1 MLYSDVDE
9 KAVSDLVG
17 SLESQLGG
25 PDDSAAPQGDGRR
38 SGPPQAQNPNLGQS
52 QPAQADRRRSGLQRA
67 EPKLEVGGARENGS
81 EGISASVN
89 AAPGSVL
96 VGTSA
101 AASRLQS
108 LGKAKPAAG
117 LLTSANCS
125 SDAAVVAPSSSSP
138 SPPTDPLPHTNHISS
153 AIRTVSS
160 RVLPSESG
168 SSGTVTVNSPA
179 VASAPTAGAGAQ
191 TSVSAGASG
200 SGLGTENGNMASSN
214 GTNGP
219 LVSAQPDHMLSQ
231 PANPSG
237 SQGAPAVALHR
248 PPNVVPNGSDPKV
261 AVLPAQGVGTAAVAV
276 PASTVA
282 FSNANATL
290 VKASPQAQIKTI
302 VPNQLAGSPVG
313 LHPSPPVPVTVPAG
327 SMQANASLPV
337 ASTPSVL
344 VKPEG
349 SLVGQPAGLLRP
361 GTGVPV
367 VATGAPVVATAAVP
381 QRPGVPV
388 APRAVAPQI
397 TVRPQQ
403 QTTIQLPPGFTI
415 PQGMVLV
422 RTEAGQL
429 VLVPQQVLAQA
440 KAQNQNKPAL
450 SPRPATPTT
459 ATTFRVTTSVA
470 QPAATSPAIRP
481 IPPAQAKVV
490 QAASPA
496 SPALQVPKSPVV
508 TVSSA
513 PKPAGPTVITA
524 GARVQAPAQN
534 LIKPATAVPAP
545 AVPAPGTT
553 ALSPEMQE
561 NVKKCKNF
569 LATLIKLASH
579 NSPSPETSRNVKALV
594 QDLLDAKIEPEEFT
608 NRLQT
613 ELKSSP
619 QPYLIPFLKKSL
631 PALRMT
637 LLNSQQSLIQ
647 LSQPTPAA
655 PVTVG
660 AIKAPPPPRSLTTT
674 VPPVRPTVA
683 PDQTAIKRVGPQV
696 TPARM
701 PVVITQTIR
710 PQGPVVRGPT
720 MQVRVPMGVMPSA
733 NQKQKLNDPGGG
745 TFKDDDDINDVASM
759 AGVNLN
765 EENARIL
772 ATGSELVGT
781 QIRSC
786 KDETFLQTNLLHKR
800 ILEIARTFG
809 VNEIGGDVVSLVSHA
824 AEARLRTMLENVSA
838 LAQHRTDSCKDEE
851 RYEQTSD
858 VRTQLKFFEQL
869 ERLEKQRKDD
879 EEREILLKV
888 AKSRSRQEDPEQAR
902 LKQKAKEMQQQELAQ
917 MRQRDA
923 NLTAL
928 AAIGPRKKRKLDT
941 GASASGEALSPLGS
955 FYLIASQDW
964 RCCLRL
970 DEPFELK
977 ARPPVEPE
985 AGLVSHRA
993 GDEGVPQGREQEE
1006 VFRFQEEQNG
1016 FLFSVKV
1023 SGGSLGSAASSSS
1036 SSSSSRQVRQRITR
1050 VNLRD
1055 LIFCL
1060 EQERSTARSLLLYK
1074 ALLK

>member
-1 MLYSDVDE
+1 MAGVPDPLEDMLYSDVDE

-17 SLESQLGG
+17 SLESQLGA
-25 PDDSAAPQGDGRR
+25 PDGSAAPQGDGRR
-38 SGPPQAQNPNLGQS
+38 PGPPQAQNPNLGQS
-52 QPAQADRRRSGLQRA
+52 LPAPADRRRSGLQRA

-81 EGISASVN
+81 EGISASLN
-89 AAPGSVL
+89 APQGSVL
-96 VGTSA
+96 VGASPA
-101 AASRLQS
+101 AGRLQS
-108 LGKAKPAAG
+108 HGKSKPAAG

-125 SDAAVVAPSSSSP
+125 SDAAVVVPPPPPSASSSSSSSP
-138 SPPTDPLPHTNHISS
+138 PTDTLPHTNHIAST
-153 AIRTVSS
+153 IRTVPS

-168 SSGTVTVNSPA
+168 SSGTVAVNSPA
-179 VASAPTAGAGAQ
+179 AAASAPTAGAGVQ
-191 TSVSAGASG
+191 TSSATAVVGATG
-200 SGLGTENGNMASSN
+200 SSLGSENGNMSASN

-219 LVSAQPDHMLSQ
+219 LVSAQPDHVLSQ
-231 PANPSG
+231 PADQSG
-237 SQGAPAVALHR
+237 SQTAPAVALHR

-261 AVLPAQGVGTAAVAV
+261 AALPAQGVGVGAGTVAV
-276 PASTVA
+276 SAPAVV

-290 VKASPQAQIKTI
+290 VKASPQAQIRTV
-302 VPNQLAGSPVG
+302 VPSQMAGSPVG
-313 LHPSPPVPVTVPAG
+313 LNPSPPAPVTAPAV
-327 SMQANASLPV
+327 SMQAGAVSVGAPLPV

-349 SLVGQPAGLLRP
+349 GLVGQPAGLLRP
-361 GTGVPV
+361 
-367 VATGAPVVATAAVP
+367 ATPAPMVATAVVP

-388 APRAVAPQI
+388 APRAVAPQL

-440 KAQNQNKPAL
+440 KAQNQSKPAL

-459 ATTFRVTTSVA
+459 TATFRVTTPVVQSPVS
-470 QPAATSPAIRP
+470 TPAIRP

-490 QAASPA
+490 QAAGPA
-496 SPALQVPKSPVV
+496 SPALQKSPVV

-524 GARVQAPAQN
+524 GARVQTPQTHI
-534 LIKPATAVPAP
+534 LKPSPVPASP
-545 AVPAPGTT
+545 VPAAGTT
-553 ALSPEMQE
+553 GLSPEMQE

-647 LSQPTPAA
+647 LSQPTPST
-655 PVTVG
+655 PVTVST
-660 AIKAPPPPRSLTTT
+660 IKAPAPVRCPVTT
-674 VPPVRPTVA
+674 VPPVRPAVA
-683 PDQTAIKRVGPQV
+683 QDQTAIKRAQPS
-696 TPARM
+696 PARM
-701 PVVITQTIR
+701 PVVVTQTIR
-710 PQGPVVRGPT
+710 PQVPVVRGPT
-720 MQVRVPMGVMPSA
+720 VQVRGPVGITMQASA

-786 KDETFLQTNLLHKR
+786 KDETFLQANLLHKR
-800 ILEIARTFG
+800 ILEIARKFG

-824 AEARLRTMLENVSA
+824 AEVRLRSMLENVTA

-851 RYEQTSD
+851 RLEQTSD

-928 AAIGPRKKRKLDT
+928 AAIGPRKKRKLDG
-941 GASASGEALSPLGS
+941 GASASGE
-955 FYLIASQDW
+955 
-964 RCCLRL
+964 
-970 DEPFELK
+970 
-977 ARPPVEPE
+977 
-985 AGLVSHRA
+985 
-993 GDEGVPQGREQEE
+993 
-1006 VFRFQEEQNG
+1006 
-1016 FLFSVKV
+1016 V
-1023 SGGSLGSAASSSS
+1023 SGGSLSSAASSS

>member
-1 MLYSDVDE
+1 MKHDVTSFSHNASEYPKMAGVPDPLEDMLYSDVDE

-17 SLESQLGG
+17 SLESQLGA
-25 PDDSAAPQGDGRR
+25 PDGSAAPQGDGRR
-38 SGPPQAQNPNLGQS
+38 SGPPQAQNLNLGQS
-52 QPAQADRRRSGLQRA
+52 QPATADRRRLGLQRA

-81 EGISASVN
+81 EGIPASVN
-89 AAPGSVL
+89 PAQSTVL
-96 VGTSA
+96 VVPSA
-101 AASRLQS
+101 
-108 LGKAKPAAG
+108 
-117 LLTSANCS
+117 S
-125 SDAAVVAPSSSSP
+125 SSTTSSSSP
-138 SPPTDPLPHTNHISS
+138 TDNTLPHTNHISAS
-153 AIRTVSS
+153 TIRTAVPS

-168 SSGTVTVNSPA
+168 SILSTGVTGVVA
-179 VASAPTAGAGAQ
+179 VP
-191 TSVSAGASG
+191 G
-200 SGLGTENGNMASSN
+200 SGLGSENGNMSAPN

-219 LVSAQPDHMLSQ
+219 LVSVQPDHVLSQ
-231 PANPSG
+231 PTDQSV
-237 SQGAPAVALHR
+237 SQAAPAVVLHR
-248 PPNVVPNGSDPKV
+248 PPLVVPNGSDPKV
-261 AVLPAQGVGTAAVAV
+261 AVQGALPVQGVGIGAAAAVSAPAV
-276 PASTVA
+276 V

-290 VKASPQAQIKTI
+290 VKASPQSQIRTV
-302 VPNQLAGSPVG
+302 VPSQLAGSPVG
-313 LHPSPPVPVTVPAG
+313 LNPSPPAPAV
-327 SMQANASLPV
+327 SMQAGTVGVGVGVGPQLPV

-349 SLVGQPAGLLRP
+349 GLVGQPTGMIRP
-361 GTGVPV
+361 
-367 VATGAPVVATAAVP
+367 ATAAPMVATAAVP

-388 APRAVAPQI
+388 APRAVAPQL

-459 ATTFRVTTSVA
+459 AATFRVTT
-470 QPAATSPAIRP
+470 P
-481 IPPAQAKVV
+481 VV
-490 QAASPA
+490 Q
-496 SPALQVPKSPVV
+496 KSPVV

-513 PKPAGPTVITA
+513 QKPGGPTVITA
-524 GARVQAPAQN
+524 GARVQTPPQP
-534 LIKPATAVPAP
+534 LIKPVVPSSPAP
-545 AVPAPGTT
+545 AAGTT
-553 ALSPEMQE
+553 GLSPEMQE

-637 LLNSQQSLIQ
+637 LLNSQQSLTQ
-647 LSQPTPAA
+647 LSQPTPST

-660 AIKAPPPPRSLTTT
+660 TIKAPPPPPRSIVTP
-674 VPPVRPTVA
+674 VPPVCPV
-683 PDQTAIKRVGPQV
+683 AIKRAGVQA

-701 PVVITQTIR
+701 PVVVTQSIR
-710 PQGPVVRGPT
+710 PQGVGPAVQVRGPVGIA
-720 MQVRVPMGVMPSA
+720 MQASA

-786 KDETFLQTNLLHKR
+786 KDETFLQANLLHKR
-800 ILEIARTFG
+800 MLEIARRFG

-824 AEARLRTMLENVSA
+824 AEVRLRSMLENVTA
-838 LAQHRTDSCKDEE
+838 LAQHRADSCKDEE
-851 RYEQTSD
+851 TLEQTSD

-902 LKQKAKEMQQQELAQ
+902 LKQKAKEMQQQELAE

-928 AAIGPRKKRKLDT
+928 AAIGPRKKRKLDG
-941 GASASGEALSPLGS
+941 GASASGE
-955 FYLIASQDW
+955 
-964 RCCLRL
+964 
-970 DEPFELK
+970 
-977 ARPPVEPE
+977 
-985 AGLVSHRA
+985 
-993 GDEGVPQGREQEE
+993 
-1006 VFRFQEEQNG
+1006 
-1016 FLFSVKV
+1016 V
-1023 SGGSLGSAASSSS
+1023 SGGSLSAAASSSS

>member
-1 MLYSDVDE
+1 MKHDVTSLSHNASEDPKMAGVPDPLEDMLYSDVDE

-25 PDDSAAPQGDGRR
+25 PDESAAPQGDARR
-38 SGPPQAQNPNLGQS
+38 SGPPQAHNPNLGQS
-52 QPAQADRRRSGLQRA
+52 QPAQAADRRRSGLQRA

-81 EGISASVN
+81 EGIPASVN

-96 VGTSA
+96 VGAAA
-101 AASRLQS
+101 AASRLQP

-125 SDAAVVAPSSSSP
+125 SDAAVVATSSSSP
-138 SPPTDPLPHTNHISS
+138 SPPTDSLPHTNHISS

-179 VASAPTAGAGAQ
+179 VASAPTAGAGVQ
-191 TSVSAGASG
+191 TSVSAGATGAVGATG
-200 SGLGTENGNMASSN
+200 SGLGNENGNMASSN

-231 PANPSG
+231 PADPSG
-237 SQGAPAVALHR
+237 SQAAPAVALHR
-248 PPNVVPNGSDPKV
+248 PPNVLPNGSDPKV
-261 AVLPAQGVGTAAVAV
+261 AALPAQGVSAAAV

-282 FSNANATL
+282 FSNASPSL

-313 LHPSPPVPVTVPAG
+313 LHPPAPVTVPAS
-327 SMQANASLPV
+327 SMQGNTSLPV

-349 SLVGQPAGLLRP
+349 GLVGQPTGLLRP
-361 GTGVPV
+361 GT
-367 VATGAPVVATAAVP
+367 AAPVVATTAVP

-388 APRAVAPQI
+388 APRAVVPQI

-440 KAQNQNKPAL
+440 QAKAQNQSKPAL

-459 ATTFRVTTSVA
+459 AATFRVTTPVA
-470 QPAATSPAIRP
+470 QPAVTSPTIRP
-481 IPPAQAKVV
+481 IPPAQTKVV
-490 QAASPA
+490 QTASPA
-496 SPALQVPKSPVV
+496 SPALQKSPVV

-513 PKPAGPTVITA
+513 QKPAGPTVITA
-524 GARVQAPAQN
+524 GARVQTPPQT
-534 LIKPATAVPAP
+534 LLKPCNPVPAST
-545 AVPAPGTT
+545 VPAAGATG
-553 ALSPEMQE
+553 LSPEMQE

-637 LLNSQQSLIQ
+637 LLNSQQSLTQ
-647 LSQPTPAA
+647 LSQPTPST
-655 PVTVG
+655 PLTVG
-660 AIKAPPPPRSLTTT
+660 AVKAPPTPRSLATA
-674 VPPVRPTVA
+674 VLPVRPAVVQ
-683 PDQTAIKRVGPQV
+683 DQTAIKRAGAQV

-701 PVVITQTIR
+701 PVVIAQTIR

-720 MQVRVPMGVMPSA
+720 VQVRGPVGVTIQAAA

-800 ILEIARTFG
+800 ILEIARKFG
-809 VNEIGGDVVSLVSHA
+809 VNEVGGDVVSLVSHA
-824 AEARLRTMLENVSA
+824 AEMRLRTMLENVSA

-851 RYEQTSD
+851 RYEQASD

-941 GASASGEALSPLGS
+941 GASASGE
-955 FYLIASQDW
+955 
-964 RCCLRL
+964 
-970 DEPFELK
+970 
-977 ARPPVEPE
+977 
-985 AGLVSHRA
+985 
-993 GDEGVPQGREQEE
+993 
-1006 VFRFQEEQNG
+1006 
-1016 FLFSVKV
+1016 V

-1036 SSSSSRQVRQRITR
+1036 SSSTRQVRQRITR

>member
-1 MLYSDVDE
+1 MAGVPDPLEDMLYSDVDE

-25 PDDSAAPQGDGRR
+25 PGGSAAPQRGGRR
-38 SGPPQAQNPNLGQS
+38 SAEPQALTPGSGQTQNT
-52 QPAQADRRRSGLQRA
+52 QAERRRAGIRRA
-67 EPKLEVGGARENGS
+67 APKLENGS
-81 EGISASVN
+81 PCSVTT
-89 AAPGSVL
+89 APDSVL
-96 VGTSA
+96 PGA
-101 AASRLQS
+101 AAVAAGGHLQP
-108 LGKAKPAAG
+108 LGKG
-117 LLTSANCS
+117 LLTSAKCS
-125 SDAAVVAPSSSSP
+125 SDAAVVAPSSSLSANTP
-138 SPPTDPLPHTNHISS
+138 DTLPHTNHIS
-153 AIRTVSS
+153 ATIRT
-160 RVLPSESG
+160 VLPSES
-168 SSGTVTVNSPA
+168 STVTVNPSA
-179 VASAPTAGAGAQ
+179 VSSAPTAGAQNSVGA
-191 TSVSAGASG
+191 TVGVTSVVGSPAAVGTTSVVGSSVAIGTVGTTGAIGAVGLPGSIGAVGAIGSAGSISAPGVIGNTSALASTSAIGSVGSVSAIGAVG
-200 SGLGTENGNMASSN
+200 SIGAAGVGVAGSSLANENSNMSSSN

-219 LVSAQPDHMLSQ
+219 VQSDQMLSQ
-231 PANPSG
+231 PSDPSG
-237 SQGAPAVALHR
+237 GQTIALHR
-248 PPNVVPNGSDPKV
+248 PLNPVPNGSDPKAATQV
-261 AVLPAQGVGTAAVAV
+261 VGAASV
-276 PASTVA
+276 PVSTVA
-282 FSNANATL
+282 FPNTNATL
-290 VKASPQAQIKTI
+290 VKASPQGQIKTI
-302 VPNQLAGSPVG
+302 VPNQLGGSPVG
-313 LHPSPPVPVTVPAG
+313 LHPSPPVTVTTPAG
-327 SMQANASLPV
+327 GMQASTSLPV

-349 SLVGQPAGLLRP
+349 GLVGQPTALLSP
-361 GTGVPV
+361 GT
-367 VATGAPVVATAAVP
+367 AAPVVATVAVS
-381 QRPGVPV
+381 QRPAVPV
-388 APRAVAPQI
+388 APRAVAPQV

-440 KAQNQNKPAL
+440 KAQSQTQNKPAL

-459 ATTFRVTTSVA
+459 TATFRVTAPVVQAPVS
-470 QPAATSPAIRP
+470 SPTIRP

-490 QAASPA
+490 QTLSPT
-496 SPALQVPKSPVV
+496 SPALQSPVV

-513 PKPAGPTVITA
+513 QKPAGPTVITT
-524 GARVQAPAQN
+524 GARVPAPPLHVLKPFPSAPA
-534 LIKPATAVPAP
+534 PTVSAP
-545 AVPAPGTT
+545 TGTT

-594 QDLLDAKIEPEEFT
+594 QDLLDTKIEPEEFT
-608 NRLQT
+608 SRLQT

-637 LLNSQQSLIQ
+637 LLNSQQSLTQ
-647 LSQPTPAA
+647 LSQPTSSTPPTAGSVK
-655 PVTVG
+655 VT
-660 AIKAPPPPRSLTTT
+660 PPPRSVTTT
-674 VPPVRPTVA
+674 MPPVRPTITQ
-683 PDQTAIKRVGPQV
+683 DQTAIKRTGVQGS
-696 TPARM
+696 PARM

-710 PQGPVVRGPT
+710 PQGPVVRGPSV
-720 MQVRVPMGVMPSA
+720 QVRGPIGIAVQASA

-786 KDETFLQTNLLHKR
+786 KDETFLQSSLLHKR

-809 VNEIGGDVVSLVSHA
+809 VNEVGVDVVSLVSHA
-824 AEARLRTMLENVSA
+824 AEVRLRSMLENVSA
-838 LAQHRTDSCKDEE
+838 LAQHRMDSCKDEE
-851 RYEQTSD
+851 RYEQVSD

-928 AAIGPRKKRKLDT
+928 AAIGPRKKRKLDA
-941 GASASGEALSPLGS
+941 GASASGEG
-955 FYLIASQDW
+955 
-964 RCCLRL
+964 
-970 DEPFELK
+970 
-977 ARPPVEPE
+977 
-985 AGLVSHRA
+985 
-993 GDEGVPQGREQEE
+993 
-1006 VFRFQEEQNG
+1006 
-1016 FLFSVKV
+1016 
-1023 SGGSLGSAASSSS
+1023 SGGSLGLAASSSSSS

-1060 EQERSTARSLLLYK
+1060 EQERSTSRSLLLYK